1 MSTERIDAY
10 AAALLEIAEAEG
22 KLAAVED
29 ELFRAARAVETNE
42 SLRNTLGDG
51 TIPAARRAQV
61 VEQLLAG
68 KASDLSVQLLSLI
81 VGAGRTRELPQI
93 VDALVKRSSGARQLE
108 VAEVRSAV
116 ALSDAQ
122 QAKLADALARATGK
136 KLNVKVVVDPTVIG
150 GLVATIG
157 DEVIDDTIRTR
168 LDNVKSR
175 L

>member
-1 MSTERIDAY
+1 VSSEQIEAY
-10 AAALLEIAEAEG
+10 ASALLEIAQAEG
-22 KLAAVED
+22 KVAVVED
-29 ELFRAARAVETNE
+29 ELFHAARAVET
-42 SLRNTLGDG
+42 SDALRSTLGDG

-68 KASDLSVQLLSLI
+68 KASDLAVQLLSLI
-81 VGAGRTRELPQI
+81 VGAGRTRELPEI
-93 VDALVKRSSGARQLE
+93 VDAFVKRSSGARQLE

-122 QAKLADALARATGK
+122 QAKLAEALARATGK
-136 KLNVKVVVDPTVIG
+136 KLNVKLIVDPTVIG

-157 DEVIDDTIRTR
+157 DEVIDDTVRTR

-175 L
+175 F

>member
-10 AAALLEIAEAEG
+10 ATALLEIAQAEG

-42 SLRNTLGDG
+42 SLRSTLGDA
-51 TIPAARRAQV
+51 TIPAVRRAQV
-61 VEQLLAG
+61 VEQLLDG
-68 KASDLSVQLLSLI
+68 KANDLTVQLLSLI
-81 VGAGRTRELPQI
+81 VGAGRTRDLPEI
-93 VDALVKRSSGARQLE
+93 VDAVVKRASGARHLE

-122 QAKLADALARATGK
+122 QAKLADALTRATGK
-136 KLNVKVVVDPTVIG
+136 QLNVKVIVDPTVIG

>member
-10 AAALLEIAEAEG
+10 ATALLEIAQAEG
-22 KLAAVED
+22 KLATVED
-29 ELFRAARAVETNE
+29 ELFRAARAVESNE
-42 SLRNTLGDG
+42 SLRTTLGDT
-51 TIPAARRAQV
+51 TIPAVRRAQV
-61 VEQLLAG
+61 VEQLLGG
-68 KASDLSVQLLSLI
+68 KANDLTVQLLSLI
-81 VGAGRTRELPQI
+81 VGAGRTRDLPEI
-93 VDALVKRSSGARQLE
+93 VDAVVKRSSGSRNLE
-108 VAEVRSAV
+108 VAEVRSAMP
-116 ALSDAQ
+116 LSDAQ
-122 QAKLADALARATGK
+122 EAKLADALARATGK